1 MAIIRKIFVFGRF
14 EPHQRQLARPAIIYA
29 VFTVTGESSV
39 RAGHSVVLAI
49 FLAAILMQLSFGE
62 ENSRIV
68 GTWRLVSYVAEVQ
81 ATGEKLPVM
90 GDKPNGYVT
99 FLPGGRVFFM
109 LTGEG
114 RKPAKTDRERAELLD
129 TLVAY
134 TGTYSVGGDTW
145 TTSVDVAW
153 NPEWVGTKQ
162 VRSFKLEGDRLDI
175 LTPWRIMPNWS
186 DKGTTRSIVSFER
199 SK

>member
-1 MAIIRKIFVFGRF
+1 
-14 EPHQRQLARPAIIYA
+14 
-29 VFTVTGESSV
+29 
-39 RAGHSVVLAI
+39 
-49 FLAAILMQLSFGE
+49 
-62 ENSRIV
+62 
-68 GTWRLVSYVAEVQ
+68 
-81 ATGEKLPVM
+81 
-90 GDKPNGYVT
+90 
-99 FLPGGRVFFM
+99 M

-114 RKPAKTDRERAELLD
+114 RKPAKTDHERAELLE

-134 TGTYSVGGDTW
+134 TGTYTLGGDTW

-162 VRSFKLEGDRLDI
+162 VRAFKLEGDRLDI
-175 LTPWRIMPNWS
+175 LSPWRIMPNWS

>member
-1 MAIIRKIFVFGRF
+1 LRV
-14 EPHQRQLARPAIIYA
+14 
-29 VFTVTGESSV
+29 
-39 RAGHSVVLAI
+39 GHSVALAI
-49 FLAAILMQLSFGE
+49 FLGMLTQPSFGE
-62 ENSRIV
+62 EDSRIV
-68 GTWRLVSYVAEVQ
+68 GTWRLLSYVAEVQ
-81 ATGEKLPVM
+81 ATGEKLAVM
-90 GDKPNGYVT
+90 GERPSGYVT

-114 RKPAKTDRERAELLD
+114 RKPAKTDHERAELLD

-134 TGTYSVGGDTW
+134 TGVYSVGGEIW

-162 VRSFKLEGDRLDI
+162 ARSFKLEGDRLD
-175 LTPWRIMPNWS
+175 LSTPWRIMPNWS
-186 DKGTTRSIVSFER
+186 DKGMTRSIISFER

>member
-1 MAIIRKIFVFGRF
+1 MR
-14 EPHQRQLARPAIIYA
+14 
-29 VFTVTGESSV
+29 TGHCIAS
-39 RAGHSVVLAI
+39 
-49 FLAAILMQLSFGE
+49 AILLAGILTQSSFGE
-62 ENSRIV
+62 EDPGIV
-68 GTWRLVSYVAEVQ
+68 GTWRSLSYVVEVQ

-90 GDKPNGYVT
+90 GEKPGGYVT
-99 FLPGGRVFFM
+99 FLPEGRVFFL

-134 TGTYSVGGDTW
+134 TGTYSVAGDTW

-153 NPEWVGTKQ
+153 NPEWVGTRQ
-162 VRSFKLEGDRLDI
+162 VRAFKLEGDRLDV

-186 DKGTTRSIVSFER
+186 DKGTTRSIISFER
-199 SK
+199 SR

>member
-1 MAIIRKIFVFGRF
+1 VKTSHCIASAILLV
-14 EPHQRQLARPAIIYA
+14 
-29 VFTVTGESSV
+29 S
-39 RAGHSVVLAI
+39 VLA
-49 FLAAILMQLSFGE
+49 QSSFGE
-62 ENSRIV
+62 EDSRIV
-68 GTWRLVSYVAEVQ
+68 GTWRLLSYVVEVQ
-81 ATGEKLPVM
+81 ASGEKLPVM
-90 GDKPNGYVT
+90 GEKPGGYVT
-99 FLPGGRVFFM
+99 FLPEGRVFFM

-134 TGTYSVGGDTW
+134 TGTYSVAGDTW

-162 VRSFKLEGDRLDI
+162 VRTFKLEGDRLDV

-186 DKGTTRSIVSFER
+186 DKGMTRSVISFER

>member
-1 MAIIRKIFVFGRF
+1 MRV
-14 EPHQRQLARPAIIYA
+14 
-29 VFTVTGESSV
+29 
-39 RAGHSVVLAI
+39 GHSVAS
-49 FLAAILMQLSFGE
+49 AILLASILTQSSFGE
-62 ENSRIV
+62 EDSRIV
-68 GTWRLVSYVAEVQ
+68 GTWRLLSYVVEVQ
-81 ATGEKLPVM
+81 ATGEKLTVM
-90 GDKPNGYVT
+90 GERPNGYVT
-99 FLPGGRVFFM
+99 FLPEGRVFFM

-134 TGTYSVGGDTW
+134 TGTYSIGGDTW

-162 VRSFKLEGDRLDI
+162 VRAFKLEGEQLDVFS
-175 LTPWRIMPNWS
+175 PWRIMPNWS